1 MTKKLLPLSPGL
13 KLSCRLFPPLPSS
26 LLYLEKAAN
35 TTGLGLQLL
44 ALSLST
50 FSKGQVPHNG
60 KNTGSPVQEAWIYVP
75 TLSLLSTV
83 TLDKRVNI
91 FNFRSPICKMG
102 IKELLSR
109 AYTMIKWHDVG
120 RGVSD
125 MICI

>member
-1 MTKKLLPLSPGL
+1 MKHAKLQMTKELLPLSPGL

-44 ALSLST
+44 ARSLSLST
-50 FSKGQVPHNG
+50 FSKGQVPRNG

-83 TLDKRVNI
+83 TLDK
-91 FNFRSPICKMG
+91 
-102 IKELLSR
+102 
-109 AYTMIKWHDVG
+109 
-120 RGVSD
+120 
-125 MICI
+125 